1 MSRAV
6 RLRWRAREPPA
17 RTTLSGRLAPRRPS
31 RARHRPLSTARYLL
45 ARAGLLDGYR
55 CTIHWE
61 NRAAFEEDFPHLTIT
76 GTLYEIDRNRL
87 TWSGGAATWT
97 GDRRAWYPCL
107 KRNGQGAALLAKTWG
122 LADDTAIRDGCFA
135 RPRLP

>member
-1 MSRAV
+1 M
-6 RLRWRAREPPA
+6 PM
-17 RTTLSGRLAPRRPS
+17 PRRVDQALEDCHALFVCGGVRVNPRHEQPYLGALR
-31 RARHRPLSTARYLL
+31 RAPHRGRAIGALSTASYLL

-122 LADDTAIRDGCFA
+122 PGR
-135 RPRLP
+135 

>member
-1 MSRAV
+1 M
-6 RLRWRAREPPA
+6 PM
-17 RTTLSGRLAPRRPS
+17 PRRVDQALEDCHALFVCGGVRVNPRHERS
-31 RARHRPLSTARYLL
+31 CLDALRRAAHRERAIGALSTASYLL
-45 ARAGLLDGYR
+45 VRAGLLGGYR

-87 TWSGGAATWT
+87 TCSGGAATWT

-122 LADDTAIRDGCFA
+122 PGR
-135 RPRLP
+135 